1 MQATITVITLG
12 VDDLQRALRF
22 YRDGLGLAT
31 KGIIGQ
37 EFEHGAMVL
46 MDLQPACAWL
56 YGRAHRFGGEQFWP
70 QQRDEPGPQCG
81 QRRRG

>member
-1 MQATITVITLG
+1 MQATITVITLA

-37 EFEHGAMVL
+37 GFEHGAVVL

-56 YGRAHRFGGEQFWP
+56 YGRAAAW
-70 QQRDEPGPQCG
+70 
-81 QRRRG
+81 RRTQVWRRAVLAAAAR